1 MKKLLRLSW
10 RRGLWRAGR
19 EPRRPPTPFLRDS
32 VGRRASECGGTRYR
46 VSPTVQRDRLWT
58 GILVIGGLLALAAAI
73 LGLIIGIGDDWDS
86 TGDRAL
92 WLSFTLGGALLLIA
106 GLWYATRSRR
116 VGAALIIIGALLCG
130 IAVFWSI
137 AMPLAAIVLVVLTI
151 MWVRRPAAA
160 L

>member
-1 MKKLLRLSW
+1 
-10 RRGLWRAGR
+10 
-19 EPRRPPTPFLRDS
+19 
-32 VGRRASECGGTRYR
+32 
-46 VSPTVQRDRLWT
+46 VQRDRLWT
-58 GILVIGGLLALAAAI
+58 AILVIGGLLALAAAI
-73 LGLIIGIGDDWDS
+73 LGLIIGIGDDDWDS
-86 TGDRAL
+86 TGERAL

-106 GLWYATRSRR
+106 GLWYATRSRG

-151 MWVRRPAAA
+151 MWLRRPAAA